1 MNHKRPA
8 ASYQFRPQQKAARRC
23 ALPFFCVCSR
33 TDGAAAQ
40 HGLSLIKH
48 HGLPGRDGPLG
59 FLEGDADPAAG
70 QRLHHGFR
78 LLLGIPGFG
87 GHLQRTFQMA
97 HGDEVYPVG
106 GQFPGVKG
114 AVGSQNHGAGLQI
127 LAHHIHRYAG
137 ADAQSLALAG
147 GVALQPLMTAQYP
160 ALQIHKVPG
169 DRDHAAVAAQ
179 KRYIVPVGNEAD
191 VLAARWALRR
201 PACSAMARSLGFS
214 QLPTGSSRWDS

>member
-1 MNHKRPA
+1 
-8 ASYQFRPQQKAARRC
+8 
-23 ALPFFCVCSR
+23 
-33 TDGAAAQ
+33 
-40 HGLSLIKH
+40 
-48 HGLPGRDGPLG
+48 
-59 FLEGDADPAAG
+59 
-70 QRLHHGFR
+70 
-78 LLLGIPGFG
+78 
-87 GHLQRTFQMA
+87 MA

-127 LAHHIHRYAG
+127 LAHHVHRHTG
-137 ADAQSLALAG
+137 TDAQALALAG

-191 VLAARWALRR
+191 VLAVCPVGIAQARLFRHG
-201 PACSAMARSLGFS
+201 PQLGLFTAPHRK
-214 QLPTGSSRWDS
+214 QQVG